1 MSAVL
6 ALMRRDLRLAWRTPG
21 ESATVVLFFV
31 LACVLFPL
39 GVGPEPNILARIATG
54 VIWVMALL
62 ASLLSFERLFQL
74 DAEDGSLD
82 LIVLSPAP
90 LALLV
95 FGKCA
100 AHWLITGLPLIV
112 VSPLLGVLLNLP
124 AEAYLALL
132 AALALGTPVVS
143 LIGAIGAALTLGARR
158 GGVLL
163 PLLILPLYV
172 PVLIFGVA
180 AVEASLTGLSPRP
193 HSPSA
198 KPWNKHGNCGVYRS
212 RAKALETRPRNGYIL
227 SLAGP

>member
-1 MSAVL
+1 MSAL
-6 ALMRRDLRLAWRTPG
+6 RALMRRDLRLAWRTPG
-21 ESATVVLFFV
+21 ESVTVVLFFV

-39 GVGPEPNILARIATG
+39 GIGPEPNILARVATG
-54 VIWVMALL
+54 VIWIMALL

-82 LIVLSPAP
+82 LIALSPAP
-90 LALLV
+90 LELLV
-95 FGKCA
+95 VGKCL

-124 AEAYLALL
+124 GEAFLTLL

-143 LIGAIGAALTLGARR
+143 LLGAIGAALTLGARR

-180 AVEASLTGLSPRP
+180 AVEASVAGLSPRP
-193 HSPSA
+193 HLLLLGA
-198 KPWNKHGNCGVYRS
+198 ICV
-212 RAKALETRPRNGYIL
+212 L
-227 SLAGP
+227 SLLLTPFAAAAAVRQAVE

>member
-6 ALMRRDLRLAWRTPG
+6 ALMRRDLRLALRTPG
-21 ESATVVLFFV
+21 DSATLVLFFV

-82 LIVLSPAP
+82 LIALAPAP
-90 LALLV
+90 LELLV
-95 FGKCA
+95 LGKCA
-100 AHWLITGLPLIV
+100 AHWLVTGLPLIV

-124 AEAYLALL
+124 AEAHLTLL
-132 AALALGTPVVS
+132 AALVLGTPTVS
-143 LIGAIGAALTLGARR
+143 LLGAIGAALTLGARR

-163 PLLILPLYV
+163 PLLVLPLYV

-180 AVEASLTGLSPRP
+180 AVEASVAGLTPRP
-193 HSPSA
+193 HLLLLGAGLVLSLLMAPFA
-198 KPWNKHGNCGVYRS
+198 GAAAVRQ
-212 RAKALETRPRNGYIL
+212 ALE
-227 SLAGP
+227 

>member
-21 ESATVVLFFV
+21 ETATVVLFFV

-62 ASLLSFERLFQL
+62 AGLLSFERLFQL

-82 LIVLSPAP
+82 LIALSPAP
-90 LALLV
+90 LELLV
-95 FGKCA
+95 LGKCA

-112 VSPLLGVLLNLP
+112 VAPLLGVLLNLP
-124 AEAYLALL
+124 GEAFATML
-132 AALALGTPVVS
+132 AALALGTPIVS
-143 LIGAIGAALTLGARR
+143 LLGAIGAALTLGARR

-180 AVEASLTGLSPRP
+180 AVEASVADLSARP
-193 HSPSA
+193 HLLLLAAILVISLLLTPFA
-198 KPWNKHGNCGVYRS
+198 AAAAIRQ
-212 RAKALETRPRNGYIL
+212 ALE
-227 SLAGP
+227 

>member
-1 MSAVL
+1 MNAVL

-39 GVGPEPNILARIATG
+39 GIGPEPNILARIATG

-62 ASLLSFERLFQL
+62 AGLLSFERLFQL

-82 LIVLSPAP
+82 LIALSPAS
-90 LALLV
+90 LEFLV

-100 AHWLITGLPLIV
+100 AHWLITGLPLLV

-124 AEAYLALL
+124 AAAFATLL

-143 LIGAIGAALTLGARR
+143 LLGAIGAALTLGARR

-180 AVEASLTGLSPRP
+180 AVEASVAGLSPRP
-193 HSPSA
+193 HLLLLGAILVVSLLLTPFA
-198 KPWNKHGNCGVYRS
+198 AAAAVRQ
-212 RAKALETRPRNGYIL
+212 ALE
-227 SLAGP
+227 

>member
-6 ALMRRDLRLAWRTPG
+6 ALMRRDLRLALRTPG
-21 ESATVVLFFV
+21 DSATLVLFFV

-82 LIVLSPAP
+82 LIALAPAP
-90 LALLV
+90 LELLV
-95 FGKCA
+95 LGKCA
-100 AHWLITGLPLIV
+100 AHWLVTGLPLIV

-124 AEAYLALL
+124 AEAHLTLL
-132 AALALGTPVVS
+132 AALALGTPTVS
-143 LIGAIGAALTLGARR
+143 LLGAIGAALTLGARR

-163 PLLILPLYV
+163 PLLVLPLYV

-180 AVEASLTGLSPRP
+180 AVEASVAGLTPRP
-193 HSPSA
+193 HLLLLGAGLVLSLLMAPFA
-198 KPWNKHGNCGVYRS
+198 GAAAVRQ
-212 RAKALETRPRNGYIL
+212 ALE
-227 SLAGP
+227 

>member
-39 GVGPEPNILARIATG
+39 GIGPEPNILARVAAG
-54 VIWVMALL
+54 VIWIMALL

-82 LIVLSPAP
+82 LIALSPAP
-90 LALLV
+90 LELLV
-95 FGKCA
+95 IGKCI

-124 AEAYLALL
+124 GEAFLTLL
-132 AALALGTPVVS
+132 AALALGTPVLS
-143 LIGAIGAALTLGARR
+143 LLGAIGAALTLGARR

-180 AVEASLTGLSPRP
+180 AVEASVAGLTPRP
-193 HSPSA
+193 HLLLLAAICVLSLVLTPFA
-198 KPWNKHGNCGVYRS
+198 AAAAVRQ
-212 RAKALETRPRNGYIL
+212 ALE
-227 SLAGP
+227 

>member
-6 ALMRRDLRLAWRTPG
+6 ALMRRDLRLALRTPG
-21 ESATVVLFFV
+21 DSATVVLFFV

-82 LIVLSPAP
+82 LIALAPAP
-90 LALLV
+90 LELLV
-95 FGKCA
+95 LGKCA
-100 AHWLITGLPLIV
+100 AHWLVSGLPLIV
-112 VSPLLGVLLNLP
+112 ISPLLGILLNLP
-124 AEAYLALL
+124 AEAYLTLL
-132 AALALGTPVVS
+132 AALALGTPTVS

-163 PLLILPLYV
+163 PLLVLPLYV

-180 AVEASLTGLSPRP
+180 AVEASVAGLASRP
-193 HSPSA
+193 HLLLLGAGLVLSLLLAPFA
-198 KPWNKHGNCGVYRS
+198 GAAAVRQ
-212 RAKALETRPRNGYIL
+212 ALE
-227 SLAGP
+227 

>member
-39 GVGPEPNILARIATG
+39 GVGPEPIILARIATG

-62 ASLLSFERLFQL
+62 AGLLSFERLFQL

-82 LIVLSPAP
+82 LIALSPAS
-90 LALLV
+90 LEFLV

-100 AHWLITGLPLIV
+100 AHWLITGLPLLV

-124 AEAYLALL
+124 AAAFATLL

-143 LIGAIGAALTLGARR
+143 LLGAIGAALTLGARR

-180 AVEASLTGLSPRP
+180 AVEASVAGLSPRP
-193 HSPSA
+193 HLLLLGAILVVSLLLTPFA
-198 KPWNKHGNCGVYRS
+198 AAAAVRQ
-212 RAKALETRPRNGYIL
+212 ALE
-227 SLAGP
+227 

>member
-39 GVGPEPNILARIATG
+39 GVGPEPIILARIATG

-62 ASLLSFERLFQL
+62 AGLLSFERLFQL
-74 DAEDGSLD
+74 DAEDGSVD
-82 LIVLSPAP
+82 LIALSPAP
-90 LALLV
+90 LELLV

-100 AHWLITGLPLIV
+100 AHWLITGLPLLV

-124 AEAYLALL
+124 MEAFATLL

-143 LIGAIGAALTLGARR
+143 LLGAIGAALTLGARR

-180 AVEASLTGLSPRP
+180 AVEASVAGLSPRP
-193 HSPSA
+193 HLLLLGAILVVSLLLTPFA
-198 KPWNKHGNCGVYRS
+198 AAAAVRQ
-212 RAKALETRPRNGYIL
+212 ALE
-227 SLAGP
+227 